1 MRLSALYD
9 ALRKVCGPRL
19 RNEPDKRG
27 HRGRVFPPI
36 CAASQNFGKDIMAL
50 YEHVLIARPDISP
63 AQVESLMEE
72 LSGFLDKQGAKV
84 SKSEYWGLRNL
95 SYQINKQRKGHYSL
109 FNIDGPAEAIHELE
123 RQHRISDDIMRYMTI
138 KVEEFDE
145 NPSPMMSRKN
155 RRDD

>member
-1 MRLSALYD
+1 
-9 ALRKVCGPRL
+9 
-19 RNEPDKRG
+19 
-27 HRGRVFPPI
+27 
-36 CAASQNFGKDIMAL
+36 MAL

-63 AQVESLMEE
+63 AQVETLIEE
-72 LSGFLDKQGAKV
+72 LSSFLDKQGAKV

-109 FNIDGPAEAIHELE
+109 FNIDGPADAIHELE
-123 RQHRISDDIMRYMTI
+123 RQHRLSDDIMRYMTI
-138 KVEEFDE
+138 KVDEFDE